1 MTKKSKIHN
10 LAELKAEIARL
21 KILKNEQE
29 AYLKSQVKLLN
40 HKIETPVR
48 IFNALKSNIPGANI
62 ITGLFASNKNSGSP
76 NSDWVTKALRIGV
89 PFVMNRFFFKK
100 AGVLKKALLLLAS
113 EKALGQVNQDK
124 ISSIIEKVTDFI
136 KPKKKKKK
144 QVDVEK
150 LPVVEDQVNE
160 YGIPSYSE
168 TY

>member
-1 MTKKSKIHN
+1 
-10 LAELKAEIARL
+10 
-21 KILKNEQE
+21 
-29 AYLKSQVKLLN
+29 
-40 HKIETPVR
+40 
-48 IFNALKSNIPGANI
+48 
-62 ITGLFASNKNSGSP
+62 
-76 NSDWVTKALRIGV
+76 
-89 PFVMNRFFFKK
+89 MNRFFFKK

>member
-10 LAELKAEIARL
+10 LAELKAEITRL
-21 KILKNEQE
+21 KVLKNEQE
-29 AYLKSQVKLLN
+29 AYLKSQMTLLN
-40 HKIETPVR
+40 HKIETPMRV
-48 IFNALKSNIPGANI
+48 FNALKSNVPGLNM
-62 ITGLFASNKNSGSP
+62 ITGLFSP
-76 NSDWVTKALRIGV
+76 AKSTGIKDSDWLTKVLRIGV

-124 ISSIIEKVTDFI
+124 ISGIIAKVTDFI
-136 KPKKKKKK
+136 KPKKSKKRKGNI
-144 QVDVEK
+144 ENP
-150 LPVVEDQVNE
+150 PVLEDQVNE

>member
-1 MTKKSKIHN
+1 MTKQSKIHN

-29 AYLKSQVKLLN
+29 AYLKSQVKLFN

-48 IFNALKSNIPGANI
+48 IFNALKSNIPGASMI
-62 ITGLFASNKNSGSP
+62 SGLFASPKDSGS
-76 NSDWVTKALRIGV
+76 NQSDWVTKALRIGV

-124 ISSIIEKVTDFI
+124 ISSIIDKVTDFI
-136 KPKKKKKK
+136 KPKKNKKRKA
-144 QVDVEK
+144 DTEK

>member
-1 MTKKSKIHN
+1 MTKQSKIHN

-29 AYLKSQVKLLN
+29 AYLKSQITLLN

-48 IFNALKSNIPGANI
+48 VFNALKSNIPGLDMISGMFSSSTANGA
-62 ITGLFASNKNSGSP
+62 T
-76 NSDWVTKALRIGV
+76 NSDWLTKTLRIGV

-100 AGVLKKALLLLAS
+100 AGLLKKALLLLAS
-113 EKALGQVNQDK
+113 EKALGQVNQDN
-124 ISSIIEKVTDFI
+124 ISSIIAKVTDFI
-136 KPKKKKKK
+136 KPKKNKKRKAA
-144 QVDVEK
+144 VEN
-150 LPVVEDQVNE
+150 PEVIDDQVNE

>member
-1 MTKKSKIHN
+1 MTKQSKIHN

-29 AYLKSQVKLLN
+29 AYLKSQMTLLN

-48 IFNALKSNIPGANI
+48 VFNALKSNIPGLNMLS
-62 ITGLFASNKNSGSP
+62 GLFSSP
-76 NSDWVTKALRIGV
+76 KHDGNQDADWLTKVLRIGF

-100 AGVLKKALLLLAS
+100 AGILKKALLLLAS
-113 EKALGQVNQDK
+113 EQALGQVNQAK
-124 ISSIIEKVTDFI
+124 ISSLIAKVTDFI
-136 KPKKKKKK
+136 KPKKDKKKK
-144 QVDVEK
+144 ANLENT
-150 LPVVEDQVNE
+150 PVVEDQVNE